1 MRISKQRP
9 SCLYSPLLALLSFAF
24 ALVACTPSSTI
35 SIAPAA
41 TVTPT
46 VSGTQLSGCNAVSTS
61 SSGSQA
67 QVKNQTLYVGVSKFD
82 TPPLHTAVYA
92 LDAQSGATQWSNILV
107 HTGYS
112 TSYQFLQVVGGVAYV
127 AYAGAHSTSYTDTVD
142 ALSAKDGSM
151 LWHYQVNDRYED
163 IHTMVICNGI
173 VYLGITRFGPGAV
186 AGTASIVEA
195 LQAKDAKPLW
205 RYSSNDS
212 SYDDQLEVTDTMLY
226 LITAKNLDA
235 QNFTVLSTIHALRA
249 NDGGE
254 VWHTTYQTYGLGVVA
269 TATNSVLYAII
280 PQHTSLQKYDGSA
293 INALQYN
300 NGTLLWSAKA
310 SLGSAISRKAVTN
323 NLLFL
328 AANDRLCAFSIT
340 DGTLR
345 WCSDG
350 AHDATILNGGGL
362 IYTTNVQQV
371 CALQPD
377 NGKKLWCVS
386 YPNLGSTVL
395 ASNTTVY
402 VASNFAGTLY
412 ALSKS
417 NGGKLWYRQMDH
429 AIYGLAFEE

>member
-212 SYDDQLEVTDTMLY
+212 SYDDTGPIKMWCAPNASSVPALFATSGI
-226 LITAKNLDA
+226 ITVNSLQRDC
-235 QNFTVLSTIHALRA
+235 IDRA
-249 NDGGE
+249 SR
-254 VWHTTYQTYGLGVVA
+254 
-269 TATNSVLYAII
+269 TATSPSPPGVFRSRCRFKA
-280 PQHTSLQKYDGSA
+280 GSA
-293 INALQYN
+293 
-300 NGTLLWSAKA
+300 S
-310 SLGSAISRKAVTN
+310 
-323 NLLFL
+323 
-328 AANDRLCAFSIT
+328 
-340 DGTLR
+340 
-345 WCSDG
+345 CSSSS
-350 AHDATILNGGGL
+350 HS
-362 IYTTNVQQV
+362 V
-371 CALQPD
+371 
-377 NGKKLWCVS
+377 
-386 YPNLGSTVL
+386 
-395 ASNTTVY
+395 
-402 VASNFAGTLY
+402 TLY
-412 ALSKS
+412 PKIMSLTTMSRHS
-417 NGGKLWYRQMDH
+417 NRSS
-429 AIYGLAFEE
+429 